1 MGLIEFFVVFLIR
14 RIYVVEKDRGKSV
27 EHRGYV
33 WHLRGRE
40 KGGEL
45 GLWPRS
51 LHLPCTALHYSTL
64 HVKCKARQCA

>member
-40 KGGEL
+40 KGREL
-45 GLWPRS
+45 GLS
-51 LHLPCTALHYSTL
+51 
-64 HVKCKARQCA
+64 